1 MSLCVN
7 FVSIDKLNSQKTP
20 FSSIIQL
27 FTKKNAFY
35 CKSHKIKK
43 EKEKKRRK
51 LQLIKC
57 YEAKR
62 LQAGYAKTGQY
73 IYTVEKGRKHIYVY
87 SSIQ

>member
-43 EKEKKRRK
+43 EKEKKK
-51 LQLIKC
+51 KKIAIDKML
-57 YEAKR
+57 
-62 LQAGYAKTGQY
+62 
-73 IYTVEKGRKHIYVY
+73 
-87 SSIQ
+87 

>member
-43 EKEKKRRK
+43 EKEKKEEN
-51 LQLIKC
+51 C
-57 YEAKR
+57 N
-62 LQAGYAKTGQY
+62 
-73 IYTVEKGRKHIYVY
+73 
-87 SSIQ
+87 